1 MGRQVGELLVNLF
14 CLWMVEMSALLVS
27 DTFDCCMEL

>member
-1 MGRQVGELLVNLF
+1 
-14 CLWMVEMSALLVS
+14 LLVS